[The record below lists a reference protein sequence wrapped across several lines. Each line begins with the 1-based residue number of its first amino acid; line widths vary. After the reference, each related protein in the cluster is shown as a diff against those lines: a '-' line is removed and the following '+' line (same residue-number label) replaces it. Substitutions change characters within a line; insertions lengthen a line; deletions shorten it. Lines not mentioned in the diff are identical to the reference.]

1 MKQETT
7 FANVNGKTRKDF
19 NPYSRA
25 YGQFSSQ
32 DVGTYVPGVHD
43 EVPGIKNEID
53 NENSTPV
60 VGFLYSISRKGIGEY
75 WPLHLGT
82 NIIGRASDC
91 DVCLQEMTVSE
102 HHASILIKQMKSAH
116 RLIASIR
123 DLGSSNGIYVNDEE
137 LDYENHSCKA
147 NDIIIIGRCYKLL
160 LLLVDAEQAGLSVAE
175 DFVPFNDS
183 SFDNIQQGNNFTYN
197 NNNPYSPDVRRIE
210 TGTVDLSG
218 DQFGQP
224 GKTTIL

>member
-1 MKQETT
+1 
-7 FANVNGKTRKDF
+7 
-19 NPYSRA
+19 
-25 YGQFSSQ
+25 
-32 DVGTYVPGVHD
+32 
-43 EVPGIKNEID
+43 
-53 NENSTPV
+53 
-60 VGFLYSISRKGIGEY
+60 
-75 WPLHLGT
+75 
-82 NIIGRASDC
+82 
-91 DVCLQEMTVSE
+91 
-102 HHASILIKQMKSAH
+102 
-116 RLIASIR
+116 
-123 DLGSSNGIYVNDEE
+123 
-137 LDYENHSCKA
+137 
-147 NDIIIIGRCYKLL
+147 LL